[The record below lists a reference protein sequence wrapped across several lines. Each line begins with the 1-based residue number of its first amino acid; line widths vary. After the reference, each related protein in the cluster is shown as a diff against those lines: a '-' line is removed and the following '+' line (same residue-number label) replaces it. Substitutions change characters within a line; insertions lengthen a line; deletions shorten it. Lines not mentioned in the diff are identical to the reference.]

1 MPTPRMALVSL
12 DATPYYHCTSRCVRR
27 TFLCGTDSE
36 GRNFS
41 HRRGWIEQLL
51 IEQAKVFCI
60 DVAAYAIMSNH
71 WHVVLYVDQA
81 EAKALTDEEVIRRW
95 HALYQGNYVS
105 QKYVKGET
113 LSGGQQLYLRRC
125 AEEWRSRLMN
135 ISWFMRRLNE
145 TVARLANAEDDCT
158 GHFWEGRFKSQALL
172 DEKALAACMAYV
184 DLNPVRAKMAK
195 TPETSDFTSAK
206 RRAEKAMS
214 SQSPNHPN
222 QQLPDLLPFA
232 GNPRESMPKGIPMRL
247 TDYLELLDWTG
258 RQIRSN
264 KRGSISE
271 DEPGI
276 LERLDIAG
284 SDWLHMTQHFESD
297 FGGLVG
303 AVDQLRSKARHFW
316 KEAKERRRVY
326 ALKACRLRLG

>member
-1 MPTPRMALVSL
+1 MPTPRTALVSL

-27 TFLCGTDSE
+27 TFLCGRHSE
-36 GRNFS
+36 GRDFS

-81 EAKALTDEEVIRRW
+81 EAKALSDDEVIRRW

-105 QKYVKGET
+105 QKYVKGDT
-113 LSGGQQLYLRRC
+113 LSGGQQLYLKGC
-125 AEEWRSRLMN
+125 VDEWRSRLMN

-158 GHFWEGRFKSQALL
+158 GHFWESRFKSQALL

-206 RRAEKAMS
+206 HRAEKAMS
-214 SQSPNHPN
+214 AQSPNHPN
-222 QQLPDLLPFA
+222 QQLPELLPLTD
-232 GNPRESMPKGIPMRL
+232 NPREPMRM
-247 TDYLELLDWTG
+247 TDYLKLLDWTG
-258 RQIRSN
+258 RQIRSD
-264 KRGSISE
+264 KRGAISG

-284 SDWLHMTQHFESD
+284 SDWVHMTEHFESD

-303 AVDQLRSKARHFW
+303 AVDQLRSKAQHFW
-316 KEAKERRRVY
+316 KEAKERRQVY

>member
-1 MPTPRMALVSL
+1 MPTPRTALVSL

-27 TFLCGTDSE
+27 TFLCGKDSE
-36 GRNFS
+36 GRDFS
-41 HRRGWIEQLL
+41 HRRGWIEKIL

-71 WHVVLYVDQA
+71 WHVVLYVDRA
-81 EAKALTDEEVIRRW
+81 EAKALSDDEVIRRW

-105 QKYVKGET
+105 QKYVKGDT
-113 LSGGQQLYLRRC
+113 LSGGQQLYLKQC
-125 AEEWRSRLMN
+125 VDEWRSRLMN

-145 TVARLANAEDDCT
+145 TVARLANAEDNCT
-158 GHFWEGRFKSQALL
+158 GHFWESRFKSQALL

-206 RRAEKAMS
+206 RRAEKAIS
-214 SQSPNHPN
+214 AKSPNHPN
-222 QQLPDLLPFA
+222 QQLPELLPFA
-232 GNPRESMPKGIPMRL
+232 GNPREPMPKGIPMRL

-258 RQIRSN
+258 RHIRSD
-264 KRGSISE
+264 KRGAISG
-271 DEPGI
+271 DEPSI

-284 SDWLHMTQHFESD
+284 SDWMHMTHHFESD

-303 AVDQLRSKARHFW
+303 AVDQLRSNAQHFW
-316 KEAKERRRVY
+316 KEAKERRRVH